1 MGALGAVKRLLSG
14 QQPDQLARMESA
26 LASLRARNVVEAY
39 RELPGGDGFVLQWA
53 RGNFGH
59 RLTLDTRGRELQA
72 TPVALGVGPF
82 GNDKPGG
89 PGGDSQG
96 LQQWLSAGSSQP
108 VGRMNQLGQVALV
121 ESIRQCGLGH
131 PCLDWFTDR
140 LAALA
145 EARHLRPGDL
155 EALVK
160 LGARKYLMT
169 IPNADRTHE
178 LIPAVIRTVL
188 DLAAR
193 ERKNLHHTSDDVMT
207 LSSNS
212 GFAQMLLGFL
222 EESYPLEMQQAI
234 RDHGQR

>member
-1 MGALGAVKRLLSG
+1 MSALGTVRRLLAG
-14 QQPDQLARMESA
+14 QQPDHLARIESA
-26 LASLRARNVVEAY
+26 LASLRARNLVEAY
-39 RELPGGDGFVLQWA
+39 RELPGGDGFVMQWM

-59 RLTLDTRGRELQA
+59 RLVLDARGRELHA

-82 GNDKPGG
+82 GNDR
-89 PGGDSQG
+89 PGGDAQTM
-96 LQQWLSAGSSQP
+96 QQWLSVGSSRP
-108 VGRMNQLGQVALV
+108 IGRMSQLGQVALV
-121 ESIRQCGLGH
+121 ESIRQCGLAH
-131 PCLDWFTDR
+131 PCLDWFADR

-178 LIPAVIRTVL
+178 LIPAVARTVL
-188 DLAAR
+188 DLASR
-193 ERKNLHHTSDDVMT
+193 ERKSLHHTSDDVMT

-212 GFAQMLLGFL
+212 GFAQMLFGFL
-222 EESYPLEMQQAI
+222 EESYPLETQQAI
-234 RDHGQR
+234 RHHSRR